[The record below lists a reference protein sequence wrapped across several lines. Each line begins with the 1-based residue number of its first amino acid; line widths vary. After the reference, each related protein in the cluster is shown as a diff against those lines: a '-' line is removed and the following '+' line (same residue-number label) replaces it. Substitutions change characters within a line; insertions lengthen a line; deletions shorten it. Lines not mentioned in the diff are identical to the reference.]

1 MKHYVLQPRY
11 AAWRRIAALVM
22 VATGI
27 VAVTASASAHDI
39 RLGYVIPSN
48 RTAQPDAVANL
59 QAYLP
64 TLRQWY
70 GEQMDRYGFG
80 FKTFRYETLL
90 DGVTPL
96 VRVVNTAQT
105 DANIRTDIWART
117 LDAAASGGLSVWTP
131 GQVWMLF
138 SEAHQQQANASVIGG
153 TALGASFG
161 SGSDPGVSMG
171 GGDFLFR
178 LHPGMLTNNQAYAGQ
193 IVPQIGTRPLV
204 QGVSFPGF
212 EQSTFSSI
220 ASSAQGA
227 MAHEL
232 GHAFGLPHDF
242 RNDRNFHGNLMG
254 NGFRGWRASFFPDQ
268 YSQDDAQLSY
278 AAALVLNTSR
288 YFNPERV
295 YGDNTPP
302 TLTVQTSG
310 NVTPSA
316 SGHLQINFNSSDPSG
331 LSSAFLR
338 RGGDFVG
345 EMRLT
350 GSGAFSF
357 STPYFNPGQN
367 EQYSVAVYDT
377 QGNVRSQSVQITPTL
392 SANLAPQPSISLSES
407 IIDPGELVTFDATR
421 SSDPNHSLSLV
432 TVEWDFNF
440 DGVYDTAPSTTK
452 TFTTSFAQP
461 GARLIAARLTDPS
474 GSQSVS
480 SPLAL
485 RVVPEPST
493 WVFVVLV
500 LVTLTGYRSCAT
512 MQMKTRSGA
521 NASTKRED

>member
-1 MKHYVLQPRY
+1 VGS
-11 AAWRRIAALVM
+11 AL
-22 VATGI
+22 
-27 VAVTASASAHDI
+27 AHDI

-64 TLRQWY
+64 SLQQWY

-80 FKTFRYETLL
+80 FKTFRYETLP
-90 DGVTPL
+90 DGITPR
-96 VRVVNTAQT
+96 VRVVNTPQT

-117 LDAAASGGLSVWTP
+117 IDAATSGGLSVWTP

-138 SEAHQQQANASVIGG
+138 SEAHEQQADGSVIGG

-161 SGSDPGVSMG
+161 SGSDPGVAMG
-171 GGDFLFR
+171 GGTFLFR
-178 LHPGMLTNNQAYAGQ
+178 SNPAMLTNNQSYAGQ
-193 IVPQIGTRPLV
+193 VVPQIGPRPLV
-204 QGVSFPGF
+204 QGVSFPSF

-254 NGFRGWRASFFPDQ
+254 NGFRGWRASFHPDQ

-295 YGDNTPP
+295 YTDNTQP

-310 NVTPSA
+310 SVAPAA
-316 SGHLQINFNSSDPSG
+316 SGHLQINFNASDASG
-331 LSSAFLR
+331 LSAAVLR
-338 RGGDFVG
+338 RGGEFIG
-345 EMRLT
+345 EMRLS
-350 GSGAFSF
+350 GSGPFSF
-357 STPYFNPGQN
+357 TTPFYNPGQN
-367 EQYSVAVYDT
+367 EQYELAVYDT
-377 QGNVRSQSVQITPTL
+377 QGNVRSQTVQIAPTQP
-392 SANLAPQPSISLSES
+392 ANRAPQPSISISES
-407 IIDPGELVTFDATR
+407 IVDPGELVTFDATR
-421 SSDPNHSLSLV
+421 STDPNHSLSLV
-432 TVEWDFNF
+432 TVEWDLDF
-440 DGVYDTAPSTTK
+440 DGVYETSPSTTK
-452 TFTTSFAQP
+452 TFTTGFLQP
-461 GARLIAARLTDPS
+461 GRRLIAARLTDPS

-480 SPLAL
+480 TPLAL
-485 RVVPEPST
+485 RVVPEPTTWMLAVVGLIALVSYSGRGFRIRQNSGRDST
-493 WVFVVLV
+493 GRL
-500 LVTLTGYRSCAT
+500 
-512 MQMKTRSGA
+512 
-521 NASTKRED
+521 